1 MFLKAILALL
11 AATAALSAMAQP
23 TSKTERLT
31 IDRAARQ
38 TERLVAA
45 TDAKTEQLGKIPSPR
60 TTAKDRL
67 TTGYTS
73 LEDWTSGFFPG
84 SLWYLYELTGQPKW
98 KTSALKYTEGMEH
111 IKHYTGNHDIG
122 FMIFCSF
129 GNALRLAP
137 KEHYKEVIATA
148 AATLM
153 KRYRPN
159 IGVIQSWNANKARDW
174 ACPAIIDNMMN
185 LELLFEATGLT
196 GDSTYWKAAVSHAD
210 RTIENHY
217 RADGSTWHVVD
228 YNPEQRDAIRGR
240 YTAQGYADSSAW
252 SRGQAWGLYGYTLCY
267 RYTSDPKYLAQ
278 ADRIAAYILDHPKR
292 PADGIPL
299 WDYDAKEPV
308 AEGRYADRLT
318 FNPRDASAAAITA
331 SALYE
336 LAKYSTH
343 GQKYRTEADR
353 IVATLSSEAYM
364 AKEGENGLF
373 VLMHSTGSTPHRS
386 EIDVPLVYADYY
398 FLEALKRKNDKK

>member
-1 MFLKAILALL
+1 MRFPLL
-11 AATAALSAMAQP
+11 LSLCAAALCSAAAAQ
-23 TSKTERLT
+23 SKTDRAA

-38 TERLVAA
+38 TALLVKA
-45 TDAKTEQLGKIPSPR
+45 TDEQVEKTGKIPSPR
-60 TTAKDRL
+60 TTP
-67 TTGYTS
+67 TGKNETRYTS

-84 SLWYLYELTGQPKW
+84 SLWYLYELTGDPQW
-98 KTSALKYTEGMEH
+98 KTSAVKYTEGMER
-111 IKHYTGNHDIG
+111 IKHYTGNHDVG

-137 KEHYKEVIATA
+137 KEEYKGVIATA
-148 AATLM
+148 ANSLM
-153 KRYRPN
+153 SRYKPQ
-159 IGVIQSWNANKARDW
+159 IGVIQSWNANKSRGW
-174 ACPAIIDNMMN
+174 ECPVIIDNMMN
-185 LELLFEATGLT
+185 LELLFEATKLT
-196 GDSTYWKAAVSHAD
+196 GDSAYWHAATSHAD
-210 RTIENHY
+210 RTMENHY

-228 YNPEQRDAIRGR
+228 YNPARRDAINGR

-267 RYTSDPKYLAQ
+267 RYTRDPKYLAQ

-299 WDYDAKEPV
+299 WDYDAKEPA

-336 LAKYSTH
+336 LARYSSHKAKYL
-343 GQKYRTEADR
+343 KEADR
-353 IVATLSSEAYM
+353 IVAALSSDAYL

-373 VLMHSTGSTPHRS
+373 VLMHSTGSIPHRS

-398 FLEALKRKNDKK
+398 FLEALKRKNDKR